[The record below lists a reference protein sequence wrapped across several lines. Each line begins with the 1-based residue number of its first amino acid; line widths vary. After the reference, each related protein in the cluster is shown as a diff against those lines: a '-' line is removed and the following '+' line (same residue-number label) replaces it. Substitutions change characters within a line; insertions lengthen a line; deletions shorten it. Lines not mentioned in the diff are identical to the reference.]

1 MQCKYSFH
9 ISVKFGNVCPEGSI
23 ITRSFE
29 TCVDDDICPSLL
41 IEVLL
46 STSEM
51 ISELKRSE
59 EANTRSRFPDVAVE
73 QSSSDAPAICFA
85 SAILAQIRA
94 WRWKTSECALDHFAI
109 IVRLLDRDKI

>member
-1 MQCKYSFH
+1 MQSCSTLHECRSISCKYLFH
-9 ISVKFGNVCPEGSI
+9 ISVKFSPDSRIHGNVCPEGSI

-46 STSEM
+46 NTSEM

-59 EANTRSRFPDVAVE
+59 VLERPPDVDGPE
-73 QSSSDAPAICFA
+73 KKSSTGSYG
-85 SAILAQIRA
+85 
-94 WRWKTSECALDHFAI
+94 AL
-109 IVRLLDRDKI
+109 